1 LFRDEEESLSKQ
13 FHMLPKKRLE
23 KDKEDGIETLVEGKT
38 ALTTFKQTLHLHLS
52 KHIKRELAM

>member
-1 LFRDEEESLSKQ
+1 
-13 FHMLPKKRLE
+13 MLPKKRLE